1 MKKILLSVVALSFVG
16 ATQAQVAFSASGL
29 ADFQNMAIIDA
40 DGDTFTWGVYDFMTA
55 NGGNPVGTSFD
66 SQGELLASFSW
77 DPDAQAALTPDNWV
91 VTPAINL
98 TGYTAANVQWGR
110 AAVDPD
116 FAGEN
121 YSVYVVT
128 AADQTALVAALTT
141 ATAVYTETIA
151 VGDEWLTRGV
161 NINSFAGQNNVY
173 VAFRHHAC
181 TDMFLLT
188 LDDIVVG
195 NTASI
200 EENTMEVSMFPNPA
214 NDVLNVSVKG
224 EMASVNVISLDG
236 KVVIAETVSGTTAA
250 LNVTDLMAGS
260 YVLEVVGANGSVSRS
275 NFIKK

>member
-16 ATQAQVAFSASGL
+16 ATQAQVAFSASAL
-29 ADFQNMAIIDA
+29 ADFQTMAIIDA

-55 NGGNPVGTSFD
+55 NAGAPVGTSFD
-66 SQGELLASFSW
+66 SQGELLGSFSY
-77 DPDAQAALTPDNWV
+77 DNATQAALTPDNWV
-91 VTPAINL
+91 VTPALNL
-98 TGYTAANVQWGR
+98 SALPTAVVSWGR
-110 AAVDPD
+110 ASVDPD
-116 FAGEN
+116 FEAEN
-121 YSVYVVT
+121 YSVYVVS
-128 AADQTALVAALTT
+128 AADQTALVAALVA
-141 ATAVYTETIA
+141 ATPVYTETIA
-151 VGDEWLTRGV
+151 VGDEWLTRSV

-188 LDDIVVG
+188 LDDIVVSA
-195 NTASI
+195 TASI
-200 EENTMEVSMFPNPA
+200 EENAMEVSMFPNPA

-236 KVVIAETVSGTTAA
+236 KVVIAETVSGTTAT
-250 LNVTDLMAGS
+250 LNVADLMAGS